1 MSTMQNWM
9 KHGRNK
15 IFVVMLTA
23 VLLSSLQALATPLGY
38 YVGVDGLQ
46 TLATGPYA
54 GNSNPN
60 YGRLTFLFAHPN
72 EATPETS
79 HYHGIGAW
87 SYSGPADAPIIN
99 ATNANNRIPEMFSGQ
114 EPLPLFPGQGTQA
127 GKWISQAVPGLEYSD
142 LQWGATD
149 HLRSAAPG
157 TLDHYLFTSSRGRWT
172 GSLEDVDLGLEL
184 VNLTPGLHVADHT
197 GTPIF
202 SAVGQVYQLG
212 AGNMLSFTPQFFTM
226 EATQTRYSASFRL
239 VDLSGTFKDSGT
251 FHMDFATV
259 PEPTT
264 VCLMVVGLMG
274 LIIFKRRVIAN
285 HN

>member
-1 MSTMQNWM
+1 MDNAHSWM
-9 KHGRNK
+9 RRSR
-15 IFVVMLTA
+15 IVLTVLTA
-23 VLLSSLQALATPLGY
+23 VLISAIQAFATPLGY

-79 HYHGIGAW
+79 HYHGIGSW
-87 SYSGPADAPIIN
+87 SYSGPAGAPVIN
-99 ATNANNRIPEMFSGQ
+99 DTNANNRIPETFSGQ

-127 GKWISQAVPGLEYSD
+127 GKWVSQAVPGLEYSD

-149 HLRSAAPG
+149 SLRSAAPG
-157 TLDHYLFTSSRGRWT
+157 TIDQYLFTSSGGRWT
-172 GSLEDVDLGLEL
+172 GSLVDVDLGLEL

-197 GTPIF
+197 GIPIF

-212 AGNMLSFTPQFFTM
+212 MGNTLSFTPQFFTM
-226 EATQTRYSASFRL
+226 ETAQTRYSASFRL

-251 FHMDFATV
+251 FHMDFAPV

-264 VCLMVVGLMG
+264 VWLMAVGLIG
-274 LIIFKRRVIAN
+274 LILFRGRITADRN
-285 HN
+285 

>member
-1 MSTMQNWM
+1 MGHTDSWM
-9 KHGRNK
+9 RQGRNR
-15 IFVVMLTA
+15 IFIT
-23 VLLSSLQALATPLGY
+23 VLITVLMGSLQALATPLGY

-54 GNSNPN
+54 GKSNPN

-72 EATPETS
+72 EVTPETS
-79 HYHGIGAW
+79 HYHGIGSW
-87 SYSGPADAPIIN
+87 SYTGPVESPVIN
-99 ATNANNRIPEMFSGQ
+99 ATNANNRIPETFSGQ
-114 EPLPLFPGQGTQA
+114 APLPLFPGEGAQA
-127 GKWISQAVPGLEYSD
+127 GTWVSQAVPGLEYSD
-142 LQWGATD
+142 LQLGSTD
-149 HLRSAAPG
+149 SLRSAAPG
-157 TLDHYLFTSSRGRWT
+157 TLEHYLFTSSGGRWT

-202 SAVGQVYQLG
+202 SAIGQVYQLG
-212 AGNMLSFTPQFFTM
+212 AGDTFSFTPQFFTR
-226 EATQTRYSASFRL
+226 EATHARYSASFRL

-251 FHMDFATV
+251 FHMDFAPV

-264 VCLMVVGLMG
+264 IWFLAAG
-274 LIIFKRRVIAN
+274 LIGLVVFRGRITAN

>member
-1 MSTMQNWM
+1 M
-9 KHGRNK
+9 RNMRRSITPGK
-15 IFVVMLTA
+15 TKVLMA
-23 VLLSSLQALATPLGY
+23 VLATVLMSSLQALATPLGY

-79 HYHGIGAW
+79 HYHGIGSW
-87 SYSGPADAPIIN
+87 SYSGPVDAPIIN
-99 ATNANNRIPEMFSGQ
+99 ATNTNNRIPETFSGQ
-114 EPLPLFPGQGTQA
+114 EPLPLFAGQGTQA

-142 LQWGATD
+142 LQWRATD
-149 HLRSAAPG
+149 SLRSAAPG
-157 TLDHYLFTSSRGRWT
+157 TTDHYLFTSSNGRWT
-172 GSLEDVDLGLEL
+172 GSLEKVDLGLEL

-202 SAVGQVYQLG
+202 SAVGQVYQFG
-212 AGNMLSFTPQFFTM
+212 VGDTFSFKPQFFTM

-251 FHMDFATV
+251 FHMDFAPV

-264 VCLMVVGLMG
+264 VWLMAVGLIG
-274 LIIFKRRVIAN
+274 LILFRGRITAN